1 MQGQAIQHEGAAVKK
16 LLLAIF
22 LSAAFTLGQGA
33 YAADHATPDEAKAMA
48 LKAADFLKQNGPEKA
63 FAAFDAPG
71 GAFHDR
77 DLYVFVQNDN
87 GVVEAHG
94 TNPALIGKNL
104 LGIKDVD
111 GKSFVKDMVAIKDTG
126 WVDYKWQDPTTK
138 LVEPKTSY
146 MIRVGNYIVGVGA
159 YKN

>member
-1 MQGQAIQHEGAAVKK
+1 MQERATQHQGAAVKK
-16 LLLAIF
+16 LLLALFVSIAVVF
-22 LSAAFTLGQGA
+22 GQGA
-33 YAADHATPDEAKAMA
+33 HAATHATPDEAKAMA
-48 LKAADFLKQNGPEKA
+48 MKAADFLKQNGPEKA

-77 DLYVFVQNDN
+77 DLYVFVQNDA
-87 GVVEAHG
+87 GVVQAHG

-111 GKSFVKDMVAIKDTG
+111 GKPFVQQIVGIKDNG

-146 MIRVGNYIVGVGA
+146 IVRVGNYLVGVGA